1 MVLKYTAHLKTRHLK
16 ATSSNLNPNIIF
28 PQLNF
33 VCVLEEGGWVDGELN
48 QVPFF
53 FLSMC
58 NWVTCGIMSVHF
70 LSSICEVNKV
80 HSKSCFQEAGNTRTG
95 HKPYY
100 VVKC

>member
-53 FLSMC
+53 FFKYVQLG
-58 NWVTCGIMSVHF
+58 NLWHNVGPF
-70 LSSICEVNKV
+70 SILNL
-80 HSKSCFQEAGNTRTG
+80 
-95 HKPYY
+95 
-100 VVKC
+100 